1 MTLEEMVEI
10 AYPQQPHCPTIL
22 LLDTSG
28 SMNISNKIN
37 DLNSGIKTFKE
48 EIEKDDLARKRIDL
62 AVVAFGQSVRVVSGF
77 TSIEEFE
84 PEELVAD
91 GLTPMGSAIKKSI
104 DMLEARKDEYK
115 TEGIDYYRPW
125 IFMITDGE
133 PTDMKEGDELW
144 NETVN
149 AVHKGEKE
157 GKFLFF
163 TVGVDEADMDTLKLI
178 SPPNRA
184 PIKLKENHFNEMFIW
199 LSRSQTKVSASK
211 VGEQVVLE
219 DPFDMLNG
227 WGEIPT
233 I

>member
-28 SMNISNKIN
+28 SMNISGKID

-62 AVVAFGQSVRVVSGF
+62 AVVAFGQSVQVVSDF
-77 TSIEEFE
+77 KSIEEFE
-84 PEELVAD
+84 PEELIAD
-91 GLTPMGSAIKKSI
+91 GLTPMGNAIKKAV
-104 DMLEARKDEYK
+104 DMLEARKEEYK
-115 TEGIDYYRPW
+115 KEGIDYYRPW

-144 NETVN
+144 NETVST
-149 AVHKGEKE
+149 VHRGEKN

-163 TVGVDEADMDTLKLI
+163 TVGVDEADMETLKLI

-219 DPFDMLNG
+219 DPFDMLGG

>member
-28 SMNISNKIN
+28 SMNISGKID

-62 AVVAFGQSVRVVSGF
+62 AVVAFGQSVQVVSGF
-77 TSIEEFE
+77 KSIEEFE
-84 PEELVAD
+84 PEVLVAD
-91 GLTPMGSAIKKSI
+91 GLTPMGSAIKKAVE
-104 DMLEARKDEYK
+104 MLEARKDEYK
-115 TEGIDYYRPW
+115 KEGIDYYRPW

-144 NETVN
+144 SETLN
-149 AVHKGEKE
+149 AVHSGEKE

-163 TVGVDEADMDTLKLI
+163 TVGVDEADMETLKMI
-178 SPPNRA
+178 APPNRP

-199 LSRSQTKVSASK
+199 LSRSQAKVSASK

-219 DPFDMLNG
+219 DPFDMLSG